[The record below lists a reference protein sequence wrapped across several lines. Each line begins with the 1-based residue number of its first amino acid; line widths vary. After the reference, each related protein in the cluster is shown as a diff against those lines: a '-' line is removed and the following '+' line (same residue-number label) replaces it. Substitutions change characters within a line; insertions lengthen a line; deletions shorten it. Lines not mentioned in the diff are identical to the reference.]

1 MSTLTL
7 NVSKVSPLGDRV
19 FLKVSKAEETT
30 TDGILMPDTAQE
42 KPQVGE
48 VVKVGPGQR
57 YENGSYW
64 PINVQVGDQVLYAK
78 YCGTDIKLGSEDY
91 VLVKE
96 QDILA
101 IVA

>member
-7 NVSKVSPLGDRV
+7 SVSTVSPLGDRV
-19 FLKVSKAEETT
+19 FLKVNKAEEKTAG
-30 TDGILMPDTAQE
+30 GILMPDTAQE
-42 KPQVGE
+42 KPQIGT
-48 VVKVGPGQR
+48 VVSLGPGKR
-57 YENGSYW
+57 NEDGSYL
-64 PINVQVGDQVLYAK
+64 PMDIQVNDQVLYSK
-78 YCGTDIKLGSEDY
+78 YAGTDIQLGSEDY